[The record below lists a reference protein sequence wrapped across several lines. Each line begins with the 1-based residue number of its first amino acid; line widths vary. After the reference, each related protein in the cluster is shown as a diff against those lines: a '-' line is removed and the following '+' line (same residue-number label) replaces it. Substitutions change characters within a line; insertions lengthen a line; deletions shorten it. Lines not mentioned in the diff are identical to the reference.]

1 MRILVVED
9 DERVAD
15 LIRRTMREGAWAADL
30 ASTGSAARE
39 AVAGNE
45 YDLIVLDLGL
55 PDTSGIALCQ
65 EWRKQGVHTPILVL
79 TARNA
84 LADRVEGLDAGADDY
99 LAKPFAVEEL
109 RARLRALARRPSSAL
124 APVLQFD
131 DIVFDPASR
140 TARRDGRPIP
150 LTHREF
156 ALLEYLLR
164 NPRRV
169 QSRSQ
174 ILEHVWDDNFEPVA
188 NSVDVLVA
196 RLRRKLEAGGA
207 APLIH
212 TVRGAGYIL
221 TDEPPAHED

>member
-1 MRILVVED
+1 MRILIVED
-9 DERVAD
+9 DDRVAD
-15 LIRRTMREGAWAADL
+15 LILRTMREGAWAADL
-30 ASTGSAARE
+30 VSTGLAARA

-45 YDLIVLDLGL
+45 YDLVILDLGL
-55 PDTSGIALCQ
+55 PDVTGVDLCRQ
-65 EWRKQGVHTPILVL
+65 WRKDGLQIPILIL

-109 RARLRALARRPSSAL
+109 RARLRALSRRPAPAL
-124 APVLQFD
+124 APVLQLD
-131 DIVFDPASR
+131 DLRVDPASR
-140 TARRDGRPIP
+140 TASRGGRPIR

-156 ALLEYLLR
+156 ALLEYFLR

-169 QSRSQ
+169 LSRLQ

-196 RLRRKLEAGGA
+196 RLRRKLEAGGSPPLVHTIRGSGYLFAEA
-207 APLIH
+207 AP
-212 TVRGAGYIL
+212 G
-221 TDEPPAHED
+221 HEN